1 MINYVWLF
9 LVVIGILCAVYG
21 CIDQHSTQPL
31 KDVTD
36 GALDM
41 AETSVTLSLGLI
53 GVMALFLGLMKIAEE
68 AGLIKLLAKMAS
80 PITRFLFPK
89 LPHDHPAVGA
99 MLMNIIANFLGLGN
113 AATPLGLKAMEELQ
127 KINPVKDEASDEMCT
142 FLVINT
148 SGWALIPTTMIA
160 VRSSMDS
167 ANPENIILPTFF
179 ACTCA
184 TIVGLISVKLLAK
197 FKFFR
202 RSIPVDS
209 IPEDIPEEGGNE

>member
-1 MINYVWLF
+1 MINYIWLL
-9 LVVIGILCAVYG
+9 LVIIGILSAVYG
-21 CIDQHSTQPL
+21 CIVQGSTEPL
-31 KDVTD
+31 KAVTD

-41 AETSVTLSLGLI
+41 AKASVTLALGLI

-68 AGLIKLLAKMAS
+68 AGLIRLLARIAS
-80 PITRFLFPK
+80 PVMRFLFPK
-89 LPHDHPAVGA
+89 LPHDHPAIGA

-148 SGWALIPTTMIA
+148 SGWALIPATMIA
-160 VRSSMDS
+160 VRASLNST
-167 ANPENIILPTFF
+167 NPENIILPTFI

-184 TIVGLISVKLLAK
+184 TIVGIITVKILGKLK
-197 FKFFR
+197 IFR
-202 RSIPVDS
+202 RSIPADAM
-209 IPEDIPEEGGNE
+209 PEEIPDEGGKE